1 MKTDRELSVDRKV
14 LSQQIMGGLKQMM
27 DAVGM

>member
-1 MKTDRELSVDRKV
+1 MELGADKNV
-14 LSQQIMGGLKQMM
+14 LTQQIMGGIRQMM

>member
-1 MKTDRELSVDRKV
+1 MKTDRELSVDRNV